1 MSRASLRRNGPRS
14 GLSREDSSMWVL
26 SGVLFVG
33 LERETE
39 GDGDGVRLEP
49 PPFSVIAKRIRNGV
63 ALGGVL
69 SETRPGIG

>member
-14 GLSREDSSMWVL
+14 GLSREHSSMWVL

-33 LERETE
+33 LDRETE

-49 PPFSVIAKRIRNGV
+49 PPFSFPARRILKGV

-69 SETRPGIG
+69 MESRPGIG